1 MRLLELAA
9 RAALGGDNNRNFQ
22 LGCVAVRKDGAI
34 VVSTNEMT
42 RVPQPKGH
50 AESRALRKAGHGAT
64 LYVARVTRL
73 NELAMAKPCPRC
85 QALIRSF
92 GVVKVYYTIDQEN
105 IGIWYPQK
113 DKKPDCSKGYK

>member
-1 MRLLELAA
+1 MRLIELAA
-9 RAALGGDNNRNFQ
+9 RTAKAGTDDRNFQ

-42 RVPQPKGH
+42 RTPQPSGH

-64 LYVARVTRL
+64 LYVARVTR
-73 NELAMAKPCPRC
+73 NGDLAMAKPCPRC

-92 GVVKVYYTIDQEN
+92 GVVKVHYTIDNES
-105 IGIWYPQK
+105 IGVWSPQK
-113 DKKPDCSKGYK
+113 DKKPDSSVGYK